1 MVSFPDVLQ
10 GHDVGPVVTVAALL
24 YAEPVPRVSQLFALC
39 LWLFDIVYVYWILI
53 IFIKILY
60 FYWQWSLKFT
70 KSTTEIAW

>member
-53 IFIKILY
+53 IFI
-60 FYWQWSLKFT
+60 S
-70 KSTTEIAW
+70 